1 MRILEWRL
9 TMNARD
15 LVLSMLKE
23 IYAGNEFSHILLKQV
38 LDKYDYLE
46 GNEKAFIKRLMEGTL
61 ERTIELD
68 FIINQF
74 SNTPVNKMKPLIR
87 ALMRMSVYQI
97 LYMDSV
103 PDSAVCNEA
112 VKLAALHKF
121 TSLKG
126 FVNGVLRNIA
136 RNKESIV
143 YPDKEKEFV
152 QYMSVMYSLP
162 IWMVEHFV
170 AEYGEEK
177 AEKICNG
184 LLQERPVSVRV
195 KEKLTKEEKQQLVEK
210 WKRQGVQAKQHSY
223 LPYAYTLE
231 KTEGVKNL
239 AGFEEGEF
247 QVQDVSS
254 MLVAHVAGVKPGM
267 QILDVCAAPGGKA
280 THAAEK
286 LNGTGQVVA
295 RDLTEYKV
303 NFILENADRLQLLN
317 LWAEEWDACVFDE
330 TKEEWAD
337 VVFCDAPCSGLGIM
351 GKKRDIK
358 YRLTPDALK
367 DVQGLQ
373 KQILNTVW
381 KYVKKDGILMY
392 STCTVNKEENE
403 KQVQWIIENLPFEV
417 VSMKE
422 ELPEEIK
429 AEEGEFGLQLL
440 AGIHKTDGFFLCKLR
455 RIG

>member
-1 MRILEWRL
+1 
-9 TMNARD
+9 MNARD

-46 GNEKAFIKRLMEGTL
+46 GNEKAFIKRLTEGTL

-68 FIINQF
+68 FVINQF
-74 SNTPVNKMKPLIR
+74 SNIPVNKMKPLIR

-136 RNKESIV
+136 RNKETIA

-184 LLQERPVSVRV
+184 LLQERPVTVRV
-195 KEKLTKEEKQQLVEK
+195 KESLTKEEKQWLVDG
-210 WKRQGVQAKQHSY
+210 WKQQGVLVQQHSY

-429 AEEGEFGLQLL
+429 AEGGEFGLQLL
-440 AGIHKTDGFFLCKLR
+440 PGIHKTDGFFLCKLR

>member
-1 MRILEWRL
+1 
-9 TMNARD
+9 MNARD

-46 GNEKAFIKRLMEGTL
+46 GNEKAFIKRLTEGTL

-68 FIINQF
+68 FVINQF

-136 RNKESIV
+136 RNKETIA

-184 LLQERPVSVRV
+184 LLQERPVTVRV
-195 KEKLTKEEKQQLVEK
+195 KESLTKEEKQWLVDG
-210 WKRQGVQAKQHSY
+210 WKQQGVLVQQHSY

-440 AGIHKTDGFFLCKLR
+440 PGIHKTDGFFLCKLR

>member
-1 MRILEWRL
+1 
-9 TMNARD
+9 MNARD

-46 GNEKAFIKRLMEGTL
+46 GNEKAFIKRLTEGTL

-68 FIINQF
+68 FVINQF
-74 SNTPVNKMKPLIR
+74 SNIPVNKMKPLIR

-136 RNKESIV
+136 RNKETIA

-184 LLQERPVSVRV
+184 LLQERPVTVRV
-195 KEKLTKEEKQQLVEK
+195 KESLTKEEKQWLVDG
-210 WKRQGVQAKQHSY
+210 WKQQGVLVQQHSY
-223 LPYAYTLE
+223 LPSAYTLE

-429 AEEGEFGLQLL
+429 AEGGEFGLQLL
-440 AGIHKTDGFFLCKLR
+440 PGIHKTDGFFLCKLR

>member
-1 MRILEWRL
+1 
-9 TMNARD
+9 MNTRD

-23 IYAGNEFSHILLKQV
+23 IYAGNEFSHILIRQV

-46 GNEKAFIKRLMEGTL
+46 GSEKAFIKRLTEGTL

-68 FIINQF
+68 YVINQF

-87 ALMRMSVYQI
+87 SLMRMSVYQI

-103 PDSAVCNEA
+103 PDSAACNEA

-136 RNKESIV
+136 RKKQEII
-143 YPDKEKEFV
+143 YPDKEKDFK
-152 QYMSVMYSLP
+152 QYISVTYSLP
-162 IWMVEHFV
+162 IWMVEHFIK
-170 AEYGEEK
+170 EYGKEK
-177 AEKICNG
+177 AEKICAG
-184 LLQERPVSVRV
+184 LLQERPVTVRL
-195 KEKLTKEEKQQLVEK
+195 KESLGTEEKQQLLES
-210 WKRQGVQAKQHSY
+210 WKQQGIKTKQHHY
-223 LPYAYTLE
+223 LSYAYALE
-231 KTEGVKNL
+231 KTEGVKNIP
-239 AGFEEGEF
+239 GFEEGSF
-247 QVQDVSS
+247 TVQDVSS
-254 MLVAHVAGVKPGM
+254 MLVAQVAGIAPGM

-286 LNGTGQVVA
+286 LNRSGQVIA

-303 NFILENADRLQLLN
+303 DFIQENAKRLQLDN
-317 LWAEEWDACVFDE
+317 LWAEEWDALNFDKS
-330 TKEEWAD
+330 KEEWAD

-358 YRLTPDALK
+358 YRLTQDSLK
-367 DVQGLQ
+367 EVSFLQ
-373 KQILNTVW
+373 REIVSTVW
-381 KYVKKDGILMY
+381 KYVKKGGILMY
-392 STCTVNKEENE
+392 STCTINREENE
-403 KQVQWIIENLPFEV
+403 KQVQWITKKLPFEV

-422 ELPEEIK
+422 ELPKEVVTDESD
-429 AEEGEFGLQLL
+429 FGLQLL
-440 AGIHKTDGFFLCKLR
+440 PGIHETDGFFLCKLR

>member
-1 MRILEWRL
+1 
-9 TMNARD
+9 MNIRD

-23 IYAGNEFSHILLKQV
+23 IYAGNEFSHILIRQV

-46 GNEKAFIKRLMEGTL
+46 GSEKAFIKRLTEGTL

-68 FIINQF
+68 YVINQF

-87 ALMRMSVYQI
+87 SLMRMSVYQI

-103 PDSAVCNEA
+103 PDSAACNEA

-136 RNKESIV
+136 RKKQEII
-143 YPDKEKEFV
+143 YPDKEKDFKE
-152 QYMSVMYSLP
+152 YISVTYSLP
-162 IWMVEHFV
+162 IWMVEHFIK
-170 AEYGEEK
+170 EYGKEK
-177 AEKICNG
+177 AEKICAG
-184 LLQERPVSVRV
+184 LLQERPVTVRL
-195 KEKLTKEEKQQLVEK
+195 KESLGTEEKQQLLES
-210 WKRQGVQAKQHSY
+210 WKQQGIKTKQHPY
-223 LPYAYTLE
+223 LSYAYVLE
-231 KTEGVKNL
+231 KTEGVKNIP
-239 AGFEEGEF
+239 GFEEGGF
-247 QVQDVSS
+247 TVQDVSS
-254 MLVAHVAGVKPGM
+254 MLVAQVAGIAPGM

-286 LNGTGQVVA
+286 LNRSGQVIA

-303 NFILENADRLQLLN
+303 DFIQENAKRLQLDN
-317 LWAEEWDACVFDE
+317 LWAEEWDALNFDKS
-330 TKEEWAD
+330 KEEWAD

-358 YRLTPDALK
+358 YRLTQDSLK
-367 DVQGLQ
+367 EVSSLQ
-373 KQILNTVW
+373 REIVSTVW
-381 KYVKKDGILMY
+381 KYVKKGGILMY
-392 STCTVNKEENE
+392 STCTINREENE
-403 KQVQWIIENLPFEV
+403 KQVQWITKKLPFEV

-422 ELPEEIK
+422 ELPKELVTDESD
-429 AEEGEFGLQLL
+429 FGLQLL
-440 AGIHKTDGFFLCKLR
+440 PGIHETDGFFFCKLR

>member
-1 MRILEWRL
+1 
-9 TMNARD
+9 MNTRD

-23 IYAGNEFSHILLKQV
+23 IYAGNEFSHILIRQV

-46 GNEKAFIKRLMEGTL
+46 GNEKAFIKRLTEGTL

-68 FIINQF
+68 YVINQF

-126 FVNGVLRNIA
+126 FVNGVLRNVV
-136 RNKESIV
+136 RNKEQIS
-143 YPDKEKEFV
+143 YPEKEKDLKK
-152 QYMSVMYSLP
+152 YLSIMYSLP
-162 IWMVEHFV
+162 EWMVEHFI
-170 AEYGEEK
+170 GEHGKEK
-177 AEKICNG
+177 SEKICEG
-184 LLQERPVSVRV
+184 LLRERPVTVRL
-195 KEKLTKEEKQQLVEK
+195 KEKMSTEDTKQLLENWEKQGIQVLK
-210 WKRQGVQAKQHSY
+210 HPY
-223 LPYAYTLE
+223 LSYAYSLE
-231 KTEGVKNL
+231 KTEGVKNME
-239 AGFEEGEF
+239 GFEEGLF

-254 MLVAHVAGVKPGM
+254 MLVSQVAGIKEGM

-286 LNGTGQVVA
+286 LQGTGQVIA

-303 NFILENADRLQLLN
+303 DFLLENADRLQLSN
-317 LWAEEWDACVFDE
+317 LWAEEWDACVWDE
-330 TKEEWAD
+330 SKEEWAD
-337 VVFCDAPCSGLGIM
+337 VLFCDAPCSGLGIM

-358 YRLTPDALK
+358 YRLTPDS
-367 DVQGLQ
+367 LQ
-373 KQILNTVW
+373 EVCKLQRQILKTVW

-392 STCTVNKEENE
+392 STCTINKEENE
-403 KQVQWIIENLPFEV
+403 KQVQWIVENLPFEV
-417 VSMKE
+417 VSIKE
-422 ELPEEIK
+422 ELPNEVK
-429 AEEGEFGLQLL
+429 ADEGEYGLQLL
-440 AGIHKTDGFFLCKLR
+440 PGVHETDGFFLCKLR
-455 RIG
+455 RKM